1 MKKICSTA
9 LACIAATCFSFAQTP
24 AAEVEMADTLHQ
36 NGKIYVVVA
45 VVVII
50 FAGLVWYMIGIDR
63 RLRRIEKK

>member
-1 MKKICSTA
+1 M
-9 LACIAATCFSFAQTP
+9 ACIAATCFSFAQTP

>member
-9 LACIAATCFSFAQTP
+9 LASLLAFSMALGQTS
-24 AAEVEMADTLHQ
+24 AAEIEMADALHQ

-45 VVVII
+45 VVLII

-63 RLRRIEKK
+63 RLRRIENK

>member
-9 LACIAATCFSFAQTP
+9 LACIAATGLSFAQTT
-24 AAEVEMADTLHQ
+24 AAEVEMADALHQ

-50 FAGLVWYMIGIDR
+50 FVGLVWYLINIDR

>member
-1 MKKICSTA
+1 
-9 LACIAATCFSFAQTP
+9 
-24 AAEVEMADTLHQ
+24 MADTLHQ